1 LALNK
6 EVEIISKVQDLL
18 KRTLEQADRQI
29 KLNRGAKH
37 KLTMDWSDKVRD
49 YNIDE
54 KCANLNNNSTEIQ
67 YKEGSAKFDA
77 S

>member
-1 LALNK
+1 M
-6 EVEIISKVQDLL
+6 EFIIIIIVYQKSFKKWYVTFTYLFIY
-18 KRTLEQADRQI
+18 RM
-29 KLNRGAKH
+29 NRGAKH
-37 KLTMDWSDKVRD
+37 KLTMDWSDKLRD

>member
-1 LALNK
+1 M
-6 EVEIISKVQDLL
+6 
-18 KRTLEQADRQI
+18 
-29 KLNRGAKH
+29 NRGAKH
-37 KLTMDWSDKVRD
+37 KLTMDWSDKLRD